1 MTLLIGRDPR
11 QHVEQERHCQ
21 VGGHHVDPD
30 SQGQRREKR
39 EQVRILFDRFGE
51 ENRDAQVHEG
61 HREVNTLDEKIKK
74 IGLSKVDTKVITYL
88 PPSPFIYLY
97 DSFSLTTDV

>member
-74 IGLSKVDTKVITYL
+74 IKSQQGRHKGSPSSLISL
-88 PPSPFIYLY
+88 PLPLY
-97 DSFSLTTDV
+97 TSMLHSA

>member
-21 VGGHHVDPD
+21 VGGDHVDPD

-74 IGLSKVDTKVITYL
+74 NRSQQDRHKGSPSSLISL
-88 PPSPFIYLY
+88 PLPLY
-97 DSFSLTTDV
+97 TSMLHSA

>member
-61 HREVNTLDEKIKK
+61 HREVNTLDEKSKK
-74 IGLSKVDTKVITYL
+74 LGLSKEVHL
-88 PPSPFIYLY
+88 SPFYIPLCFIRL
-97 DSFSLTTDV
+97 DHRCLRPMFAF